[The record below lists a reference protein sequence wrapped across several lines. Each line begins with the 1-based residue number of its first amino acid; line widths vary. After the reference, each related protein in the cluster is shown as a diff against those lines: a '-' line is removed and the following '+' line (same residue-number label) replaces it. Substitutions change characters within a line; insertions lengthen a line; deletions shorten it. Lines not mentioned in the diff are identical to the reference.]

1 MNYDYIY
8 ESREKIPSKREK
20 ERKKPLFENTNYKKH
35 SNERRNEEEIERLYS
50 YK

>member
-1 MNYDYIY
+1 MIIY
-8 ESREKIPSKREK
+8 TRVERKYLQRRERKRE
-20 ERKKPLFENTNYKKH
+20 KKPLFENTNYKKH